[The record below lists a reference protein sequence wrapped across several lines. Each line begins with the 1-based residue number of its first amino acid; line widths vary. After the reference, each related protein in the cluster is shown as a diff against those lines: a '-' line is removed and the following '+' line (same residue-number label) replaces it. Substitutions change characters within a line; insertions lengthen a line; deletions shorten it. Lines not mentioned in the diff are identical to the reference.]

1 MCQLGFQPLSL
12 SGNGMKKID
21 WYILKKFLTTFFFAI
36 FLFTVI
42 AVVVDVSEKTDDF
55 VKSQLGFVRI
65 ITQYYYGFIPHIIAL
80 LFPLFVFIAVI
91 FFTSKMAGKSEIIA
105 ILASGTS
112 YARWLRPYW
121 VGGTLL
127 AIMLW
132 FSNQYVVPKA
142 NQIRGTF
149 EAKYIDGNSSYNAL
163 LLKNNNIYRRI
174 DSFTYA
180 GIYGYDTLIKRGGP
194 FFMYKIK
201 NNLVVENLRADE
213 IYWDTIKKWKLMGV
227 VSRKLEGMKETL
239 KMDTNQ
245 HVNFNFLPNDL
256 SRDKYTKDKLTTPE
270 LERFIGL
277 EELRGSE
284 GINDLKIERYRRDA
298 TCITVLLLTLIGAIV
313 AGKKV
318 RGGSGVH
325 LAVGF
330 VIAAMFIVINQF
342 STIFSTKGNLHPMIA
357 AWIPN
362 AIFLTVMIYLY
373 RKAPK

>member
-1 MCQLGFQPLSL
+1 
-12 SGNGMKKID
+12 MKKID

-55 VKSQLGFVRI
+55 VKSQLGFVKI

-91 FFTSKMAGKSEIIA
+91 FFTSKMAGKTEIIA

-121 VGGTLL
+121 VGGILL
-127 AIMLW
+127 AILLW
-132 FSNQYVVPKA
+132 FSNQYIVPKA
-142 NQIRGTF
+142 NQIRGSF
-149 EAKYIDGNSSYNAL
+149 ESKYIDGNSSYNAL

-180 GIYGYDTLIKRGGP
+180 GIYGYDTLVKRGGP

-213 IYWDTIKKWKLMGV
+213 IYWDTIKKWKITGV

-256 SRDKYTKDKLTTPE
+256 SRDKYTKDKLTTTE
-270 LERFIGL
+270 LDRFIRL

-330 VIAAMFIVINQF
+330 VIAALFIVINQF

-362 AIFLTVMIYLY
+362 AIFLVVMIYLY